1 MVKEAEREAK
11 EDELSPKK
19 MKRRLDNLDQR
30 LDNIDSMVT
39 AIAERTMNR
48 PISITVTCH
57 NCGQIIEVGV
67 VGSEKMM
74 R

>member
-11 EDELSPKK
+11 EEELSPKK

-48 PISITVTCH
+48 PISITLTCH
-57 NCGQIIEVGV
+57 NCGKIIEVGI

>member
-11 EDELSPKK
+11 EEELSPKK

-39 AIAERTMNR
+39 AIAERAMNR